1 MIFFPPRVHNRR
13 ENVQLSITTT
23 RHERERIFPE
33 ISKMGFEITVGP
45 AQRTRLYSFNC
56 QQRREVVGKGR
67 DSRKAQ
73 PELQKGNLGKEESQ
87 DVSVPGTRELK
98 AWGGEG
104 GFENR

>member
-1 MIFFPPRVHNRR
+1 MVR
-13 ENVQLSITTT
+13 
-23 RHERERIFPE
+23 
-33 ISKMGFEITVGP
+33 
-45 AQRTRLYSFNC
+45 
-56 QQRREVVGKGR
+56 KGR